1 MRHARQ
7 REEFC
12 GREGGGTCPHAPA
25 LDHRALEPR
34 AAGDSR
40 PHLASGA
47 CTARRRGFTLI
58 EVLAAIFV
66 LALAAV
72 VLGAAYANTLGAH
85 AAVAQRALVG
95 SHMDFLRDAVLNEP
109 EREKVEEGGDVPLP
123 ENRQLRWEAKIEEA
137 PVPDLFKVTVTG
149 RVSGARPGE
158 AEEFTQVLMLLRPT
172 WSDPQRR
179 EQIRSEWRAAREEAE
194 KK

>member
-1 MRHARQ
+1 MKSERQ
-7 REEFC
+7 REDLC
-12 GREGGGTCPHAPA
+12 GRAGGGACPQAPS
-25 LDHRALEPR
+25 LDLRVQEPR

-40 PHLASGA
+40 PRRASGA
-47 CTARRRGFTLI
+47 RVERVRGFTLI

-95 SHMDFLRDAVLNEP
+95 SNMDFLRDAVLNEP
-109 EREKVEEGGDVPLP
+109 EREKVEEGGEVPLP